1 MNNLEKLCSVFLPK
15 NTLDNFDITNI
26 EDTDKNEI
34 HITLTEKNNPPKHK
48 QKLIA
53 KGFKTIIISDFPI
66 RGKSAVLTYKR
77 RYWQIAGKKEFI
89 TSDIPLVHTGTKLEK
104 DFAEVL
110 KKRGRNNPDFLGEYS
125 DFIQTSDQRI

>member
-53 KGFKTIIISDFPI
+53 K
-66 RGKSAVLTYKR
+66 
-77 RYWQIAGKKEFI
+77 WQA
-89 TSDIPLVHTGTKLEK
+89 PQ
-104 DFAEVL
+104 
-110 KKRGRNNPDFLGEYS
+110 FLDSFVYS
-125 DFIQTSDQRI
+125 IY